1 MADRENHQTGVF
13 SGELLAPFVEQLK
26 GVCPLS
32 SAVALMYKLVSGG
45 RIPGALELEMG
56 EKLPYTLV
64 SIPMFWRLCYE
75 AVIMT
80 LHNQ

>member
-1 MADRENHQTGVF
+1 LISANPDFHLVLSILVINSILEFQFQLQNFFRTELNLREWLF
-13 SGELLAPFVEQLK
+13 
-26 GVCPLS
+26 
-32 SAVALMYKLVSGG
+32 

>member
-1 MADRENHQTGVF
+1 MDTSPWQDEFLMADRENRQTGVF

-45 RIPGALELEMG
+45 R
-56 EKLPYTLV
+56 
-64 SIPMFWRLCYE
+64 
-75 AVIMT
+75 
-80 LHNQ
+80 